1 MLYSQNLKL
10 RVKTTTTSI
19 WKILLK
25 SSSSYLMTTD
35 DILNLPSK
43 RKKKNENTTEVSTVN
58 DYNSILKIVKG
69 TTLFQS
75 MIHNLAD

>member
-1 MLYSQNLKL
+1 MDGLVLVFQS
-10 RVKTTTTSI
+10 VIIITTSC
-19 WKILLK
+19 
-25 SSSSYLMTTD
+25 S
-35 DILNLPSK
+35 PCVHK